1 MNRRTCFSINFVFP
15 FIATSACDNQ
25 LIIRNYINN
34 VVLFQCW
41 YEDVKVECLR
51 FSAKGNL
58 IAVAFDN
65 GEIRLY

>member
-1 MNRRTCFSINFVFP
+1 MNRRTCFSINFIFP

-41 YEDVKVECLR
+41 YEDVKV
-51 FSAKGNL
+51 
-58 IAVAFDN
+58 
-65 GEIRLY
+65 